1 MNYHVTLASTNVK
14 TGPIPVITASK
25 KTCPPSCPLYNAAC
39 YASLG
44 PLSLHWDK
52 VTRGEKGGSL
62 EDVLTPIR
70 RLRKGEVWR
79 YGQAGDLPG
88 DGENI
93 DKESL
98 LKIAAA
104 NRGKHGIV
112 FTHKKPT
119 EENLDA
125 IRAAAAEGLTINLS
139 ANSPAEADTLA
150 EHGQPVVTILPSEYG
165 RKKRGKNWEESYEE
179 YRERTKTFLKVTP
192 EGRKV
197 VVCPATTTD
206 LTCKDCALCSRSNRN
221 GVVVGF
227 PAHGTRRGSIDRS
240 LTCRSRGHFEHISG
254 NNQDQFV
261 VLF

>member
-62 EDVLTPIR
+62 EDVLAPIR
-70 RLRKGEVWR
+70 KLRKGEVWR

-88 DGENI
+88 EGETI

-98 LKIAAA
+98 LKISAA
-104 NRGKHGIV
+104 NRGKLGIV
-112 FTHKKPT
+112 FTHKPPT
-119 EENLDA
+119 PENLDA
-125 IRAAAAEGLTINLS
+125 IRAAAADGLTINLS
-139 ANSPAEADTLA
+139 ANSVAEADALSK
-150 EHGQPVVTILPSEYG
+150 HGQPVVAILPSAYG
-165 RKKRGKNWEESYEE
+165 RRKKGKEWGETYEE
-179 YRERTKTFLKVTP
+179 YRERTKNFPKVTP

-206 LTCKDCALCSRSNRN
+206 TTCRWCGLCARASRN
-221 GVVVGF
+221 GIVLGF
-227 PAHGTRRGSIDRS
+227 PAHGSQRRFLD
-240 LTCRSRGHFEHISG
+240 SRLE
-254 NNQDQFV
+254 
-261 VLF
+261 